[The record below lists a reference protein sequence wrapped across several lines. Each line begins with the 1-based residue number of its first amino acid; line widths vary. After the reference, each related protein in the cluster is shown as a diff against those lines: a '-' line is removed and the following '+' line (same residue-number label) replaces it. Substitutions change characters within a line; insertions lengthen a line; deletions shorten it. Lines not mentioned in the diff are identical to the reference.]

1 MGLFKSLGKFCER
14 FSCKSTCMIERKC
27 VILETGN
34 ILDLSQYELTM
45 RDVKDLNRI
54 ASKRKPTPTKL
65 SEV

>member
-54 ASKRKPTPTKL
+54 ASKRKPTPTKFF
-65 SEV
+65 EV